1 MRAARP
7 PASSDLATPDVVS
20 LETASADLAAR
31 YPSWGRYPVVAPAA
45 VRAVSW
51 RDAIPPLD
59 TLPAPVLP
67 YAYGRSYGDSCLNAD
82 GTLIDTRGLNRLI
95 AFDTTAGVV
104 RCEAGMSFAQLLPVI
119 VPRGWFLPVTPGTK
133 FVSVAGAIAND
144 VHGKNHHRGGT
155 FGRSVTQ
162 FELVRSSGE
171 RLVCSPTAHADL
183 FRATIGGLGLTGLIT
198 WAEFRLKPITNAYIT
213 EEIIKFDSL
222 DEFLALTRESDAD
235 YEYTVSWAD
244 CLVGGDRVTRGLFA
258 RGNHDHDP
266 TRAMQP
272 PKGGPKLVMP
282 IDAPGFA
289 LNTLSVKAFNALI
302 YGHQQRKR
310 ASHVV
315 PYDPFFYPLDS
326 IRHWNRMY
334 GKRGFFQYQCVV
346 PLGDTAPIREIFRR
360 IRAAGAGSFLVV
372 LKTFGAAP
380 SPGLMSFPQ
389 PGITLALDF
398 ANGGAETLRFLDTLD
413 AVVRD
418 SGGRVYPAK
427 DARMSAASFQA
438 YFPQW
443 REFAR
448 FVDPAFSS
456 SFWRRVIA
464 PAGADGTDAIDGVDA
479 VKALFV
485 TGEIA

>member
-1 MRAARP
+1 MHAARP
-7 PASSDLATPDVVS
+7 SLPPKLVSSDLAKQ
-20 LETASADLAAR
+20 
-31 YPSWGRYPVVAPAA
+31 YPSWGRYPAVAPAA

-59 TLPAPVLP
+59 TLPTPVLP
-67 YAYGRSYGDSCLNAD
+67 YACGRSYGDSCLNAG
-82 GTLIDTRGLNRLI
+82 GTLIDVRGLNRLI
-95 AFDTTAGVV
+95 AFDTASGVV

-119 VPRGWFLPVTPGTK
+119 VPRGWFLPVSPGTK

-144 VHGKNHHRGGT
+144 VHGKNHHSGGT
-155 FGRSVTQ
+155 FGRHVTQ
-162 FELVRSSGE
+162 FELLRSSGE
-171 RLVCSPTAHADL
+171 RLICSPTAHADL

-244 CLVGGDRVTRGLFA
+244 CLVGGDRVTRGLFT
-258 RGNHDHDP
+258 RGNHDRDP
-266 TRAMQP
+266 TRTTAAP
-272 PKGGPKLVMP
+272 GSGPKIAMP
-282 IDAPGFA
+282 MDAPEFA
-289 LNTLSVKAFNALI
+289 LNTFTVKAFNALY
-302 YGHQQRKR
+302 YGRQRRKQV
-310 ASHVV
+310 AHVV
-315 PYDPFFYPLDS
+315 PYGPFFYPLDS
-326 IRHWNRMY
+326 IGQWNRMY
-334 GKRGFFQYQCVV
+334 GARGFFQYQCVV
-346 PLGDTAPIREIFRR
+346 PLDDTAPIREIFRR
-360 IRAAGAGSFLVV
+360 ISAAGAGSFLVV
-372 LKTFGAAP
+372 LKTFGASS

-398 ANGGAETLRFLDTLD
+398 ANRGAKTLRFLDELD

-427 DARMSAASFQA
+427 DARMSAANFQA

-443 REFAR
+443 QEFAG

-456 SFWRRVIA
+456 SFWRRVTA
-464 PAGADGTDAIDGVDA
+464 PADSAGVTDVTGIDGVDA
-479 VKALFV
+479 VKGLFV
-485 TGEIA
+485 TGDIA

>member
-7 PASSDLATPDVVS
+7 PLSPKTASPDLAGQ
-20 LETASADLAAR
+20 

-51 RDAIPPLD
+51 RDVIPPLD

-67 YAYGRSYGDSCLNAD
+67 YAYGRSYGDSCLNAG
-82 GTLIDTRGLNRLI
+82 GTLIDVRGLNRLI
-95 AFDTTAGVV
+95 AFDTVTGVV
-104 RCEAGMSFAQLLPVI
+104 RCEAGVSFAQLLPVI
-119 VPRGWFLPVTPGTK
+119 VPRGWFLPVSPGTK

-155 FGRSVTQ
+155 FGRYVTQ

-171 RLVCSPTAHADL
+171 RFVCSSTEHADL

-198 WAEFRLKPITNAYIT
+198 WAEFRLKPITNAYIS

-244 CLVGGDRVTRGLFA
+244 CLVGGDRVTRGLFM
-258 RGNHDHDP
+258 RGNHDRDP
-266 TRAMQP
+266 ARTTTAP
-272 PKGGPKLVMP
+272 GGGPKLVVP
-282 IDAPGFA
+282 VDAPEFA
-289 LNTLSVKAFNALI
+289 LNTLTVKAFNALI
-302 YGHQQRKR
+302 YGHQRRKR
-310 ASHVV
+310 ATHVV
-315 PYDPFFYPLDS
+315 PYGPFFYPLDS
-326 IRHWNRMY
+326 IKQWNRMY
-334 GKRGFFQYQCVV
+334 GGRGFFQYQCVV
-346 PLGDTAPIREIFRR
+346 PLDDTAPIREIFRR
-360 IRAAGAGSFLVV
+360 ISAAGAGSFLVV
-372 LKTFGAAP
+372 LKKFGAAP

-398 ANGGAETLRFLDTLD
+398 ANRGAETLRFLDTLD

-418 SGGRVYPAK
+418 GGGRVYPAK
-427 DARMSAASFQA
+427 DARMSAANFQA

-443 REFAR
+443 QEFAA

-456 SFWRRVIA
+456 SFWRRVTA
-464 PAGADGTDAIDGVDA
+464 PADNAGVTGVDA
-479 VKALFV
+479 VKGLFV
-485 TGEIA
+485 TGEVA

>member
-1 MRAARP
+1 MRAAQP
-7 PASSDLATPDVVS
+7 PVSPDLAK
-20 LETASADLAAR
+20 R

-59 TLPAPVLP
+59 ALPAPVLP
-67 YAYGRSYGDSCLNAD
+67 YAYGRSYGDSCLNAG

-95 AFDTTAGVV
+95 AFDTATGVV

-144 VHGKNHHRGGT
+144 VHGKNHHRSGT
-155 FGRSVTQ
+155 FGRYVTQ

-171 RLVCSPTAHADL
+171 RLICSPTAHADL

-258 RGNHDHDP
+258 RGNHDPDP
-266 TRAMQP
+266 ARATTA
-272 PKGGPKLVMP
+272 PKAGPKLVMP
-282 IDAPGFA
+282 VDAPEFA
-289 LNTLSVKAFNALI
+289 LNTLSVKAFNTLI

-310 ASHVV
+310 TSHVV
-315 PYDPFFYPLDS
+315 PYNPFFYPLDA
-326 IRHWNRMY
+326 IRQWNRMY

-346 PLGDTAPIREIFRR
+346 PFGRQ
-360 IRAAGAGSFLVV
+360 RAD
-372 LKTFGAAP
+372 
-380 SPGLMSFPQ
+380 PGNLPAHQ
-389 PGITLALDF
+389 R
-398 ANGGAETLRFLDTLD
+398 GG
-413 AVVRD
+413 
-418 SGGRVYPAK
+418 
-427 DARMSAASFQA
+427 
-438 YFPQW
+438 
-443 REFAR
+443 
-448 FVDPAFSS
+448 
-456 SFWRRVIA
+456 
-464 PAGADGTDAIDGVDA
+464 
-479 VKALFV
+479 
-485 TGEIA
+485 